1 MATRYSR
8 RVRVSAKAVII
19 RDDHLLVAVH
29 RDERGEYYLL
39 PGGGQEPFESLHDA
53 LRREC
58 LEEIAARVEVGEL
71 LFVRDYIARNHE
83 FADDDPETHQVE
95 IMFACHV
102 PDDYVPQSGA
112 IPDPRQ
118 HGVVWLPLAALPS
131 VRLYPAALK
140 AVLAESGSTPAY
152 LGDVN

>member
-1 MATRYSR
+1 
-8 RVRVSAKAVII
+8 VRVSAKAVII
-19 RDDHLLVAVH
+19 RDDHLLVTAH
-29 RDERGEYYLL
+29 RDESGEYYLL
-39 PGGGQEPFESLHDA
+39 PGGGQERFESLHDA

-83 FADDDPETHQVE
+83 FAADDPQTQQVE
-95 IMFACHV
+95 IMFACRV
-102 PDDYVPQSGA
+102 PDDYIPRSGA

-118 HGVVWLPLAALPS
+118 HGVVWLPLTALPS

-140 AVLAESGSTPAY
+140 PVLARSDRTPAY